1 MLHQITNGIIN
12 NPKKVLSVIGVIT
25 VMLLVG
31 LSKIKI
37 ASDFII
43 DLPDNDPMLVSEAK
57 VQENFSKSY
66 HVWVGVKSDN
76 VFQKSTLEQVKWIT
90 EDLKDLEWVI
100 DDEVKSLT
108 TVNNIK
114 GVDGGIEVGAYL
126 KEIPKNQMEFQ
137 ALAKA
142 IKADNLLNGELVSED
157 GTFTVIAA
165 NLEED
170 YDSKGIFHAL
180 QAIRNAQPNPE
191 NIFLAGTQIQ
201 LEELDAGINSDL
213 NKLIPFAL
221 LLILLGYY
229 FTFRTWRGVWLPFS
243 MVLLSIIWTVGIQGW
258 LGYPVNVVTSVL
270 PMLMIAVSS
279 SYGIHLL
286 QRYYEDITDNSA
298 VEGARLA
305 IANIGPALLMTGIT
319 SGLGTLTLLVF
330 KVGMIKEFGLLA
342 TIGMLVVVILS
353 LTYMPAMLA
362 LLKKE
367 TSPTVENTP
376 NQNNWLKG
384 IAQFS
389 IQYRYPIIG
398 CSCLLL
404 IAAVFGMSKIQVGDD
419 LAKYFQEDHV
429 VNKVFHAF
437 NDHLNGTCY
446 FDVMVDTGEEDG
458 VKNPQVLKE
467 IEAFQQYAES
477 LPNVG
482 KTNAFTDIIKRI
494 NQELHASNSAY
505 LKIPESK
512 AEVSQFMLLY
522 SLSGA
527 PGDFSSLV
535 DYDYQRTIVK
545 VMIKSSKQEDHLA
558 LYNQLN
564 QYQPQ
569 YLATSAFNLE
579 YGGEAINRL
588 AFIKYVVEGK
598 ILNMIVAILIVL
610 LFCSLIFRALKIGL
624 IAVVPLV
631 FSMITTLG
639 LMGMLGIRLEMA
651 TAIITAIGVGIG
663 IDFAIHFIMRFQE
676 EAAHTKDLTLA
687 TLATMQTAGRAIS
700 FDVLSNVLGFSVLL
714 FSSLQPIQNFGG
726 LVVLMMINVAVI
738 TLLIVPAIILIFKV
752 DLVGQKKTIKFKQVE
767 TLSAQI

>member
-1 MLHQITNGIIN
+1 MLHKITNKIIN
-12 NPKKVLSVIGVIT
+12 HPKSTLFLIGLIT
-25 VMLLVG
+25 IILLIG
-31 LSKIKI
+31 LSKIRI
-37 ASDFII
+37 ESDFLI
-43 DLPDNDPMLVSEAK
+43 DLPKEDLMLVSEAK
-57 VQENFSKSY
+57 VQENFSKSFNI
-66 HVWVGVKSDN
+66 WVGIKSDN
-76 VFQKSTLEQVKWIT
+76 IFQKKTIEQVAAIT
-90 EDLKDLEWVI
+90 EDLKALEWVI

-126 KEIPKNQMEFQ
+126 KETPKNEAEFK
-137 ALAKA
+137 ALAQS
-142 IKADNLLNGELVSED
+142 ISTDNLLNGQLVSED

-165 NLEED
+165 NLAED
-170 YDSKGIFHAL
+170 YNSKGIYAAL
-180 QAIRNAQPNPE
+180 QEIKAAQPNPE
-191 NIFLAGTQIQ
+191 NIYLAGTQIQ
-201 LEELDAGINSDL
+201 LEELDKGINADL

-258 LGYPVNVVTSVL
+258 LGLPVNIVTSVL

-286 QRYYEDITDNSA
+286 HRYYEDITDHSA
-298 VEGARLA
+298 IEGTKQATK
-305 IANIGPALLMTGIT
+305 NIGPALLMTGIT

-330 KVGMIKEFGLLA
+330 KVGMIREFGLLA

-367 TSPTVENTP
+367 TSPYVNP
-376 NQNNWLKG
+376 PASDNNWLKS

-389 IQYRYPIIG
+389 IQYRHSILT
-398 CSCLLL
+398 SMLLL
-404 IAAVFGMSKIQVGDD
+404 FIVAIYGMSKIKVGDD

-429 VNKVFHAF
+429 VNQVFHAF
-437 NDHLNGTCY
+437 NNHLNGTCY

-467 IEAFQQYAES
+467 IEAFQQYVES

-494 NQELHASNSAY
+494 NQELHESNPAY
-505 LKIPESK
+505 LKIPTTK
-512 AEVSQFMLLY
+512 AEVSQYMLLY

-527 PGDFSSLV
+527 PGDFNSLV

-558 LYNQLN
+558 LYQQLQ

-569 YLATSAFNLE
+569 IMTTDFKLE

-598 ILNMIVAILIVL
+598 ILNMTAAILIVL
-610 LFCSLIFRALKIGL
+610 LFCSLIFRGLKMGL
-624 IAVVPLV
+624 IAIVPLV
-631 FSMITTLG
+631 FSTIATLG
-639 LMGMLGIRLEMA
+639 LMGFLGIPLEMA

-663 IDFAIHFIMRFQE
+663 IDFALHFIMRFKE
-676 EAAHTKDLTLA
+676 ETILLGDKQLA
-687 TLATMQTAGRAIS
+687 TIQTMQTAGRAIS

-714 FSSLQPIQNFGG
+714 LSSLQPVQNFGG
-726 LVVLMMINVAVI
+726 LVAMMMIAVAVS
-738 TLLIVPAIILIFKV
+738 TLLLIPAIILVFKP
-752 DLVGQKKTIKFKQVE
+752 DLTDKKKVKENDSLKVIRVP
-767 TLSAQI
+767 A